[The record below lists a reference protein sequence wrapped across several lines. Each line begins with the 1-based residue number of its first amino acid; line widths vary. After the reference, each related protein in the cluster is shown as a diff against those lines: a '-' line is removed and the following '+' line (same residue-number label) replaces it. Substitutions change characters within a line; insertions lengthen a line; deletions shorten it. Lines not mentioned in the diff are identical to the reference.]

1 MTWTPLE
8 GLLVGQDADEEAEH
22 VANKI
27 EGQEKALEA
36 HIRTYQVPLD
46 IRKEN
51 QSQLIVPKKL

>member
-27 EGQEKALEA
+27 EGQEEALEA
-36 HIRTYQVPLD
+36 HVGTDQVPLD

-51 QSQLIVPKKL
+51 